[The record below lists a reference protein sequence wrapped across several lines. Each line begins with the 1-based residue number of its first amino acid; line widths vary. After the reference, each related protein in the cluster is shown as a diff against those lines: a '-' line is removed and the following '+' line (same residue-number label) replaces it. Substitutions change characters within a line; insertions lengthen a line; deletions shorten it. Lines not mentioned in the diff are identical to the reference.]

1 MKAYIVEDQ
10 YRNNQVLVYAV
21 DATEARTA
29 AKNTK
34 ELSHV
39 EWVDLQVRRADY
51 KDHLTAWEVRCF
63 KLAIELNE
71 LVNGWSYE
79 ITNEL
84 LYEENWKDFLNR
96 LDSKERKKIL
106 AALNQL
112 TVEKN
117 ALENEDV
124 GDEYKLIKDSS
135 ELISN
140 IANIIQITPV
150 KVIKGGKKY

>member
-1 MKAYIVEDQ
+1 LKAYIVEDQ

-21 DATEARTA
+21 DALEARTA

-39 EWVDLQVRRADY
+39 EWIDLLVRRADY

-79 ITNEL
+79 ISNEL
-84 LYEENWKDFLNR
+84 LYEDNWKDFLNR
-96 LDSKERKKIL
+96 LDSIERKNIL

-112 TVEKN
+112 TVEN
-117 ALENEDV
+117 LEVE
-124 GDEYKLIKDSS
+124 
-135 ELISN
+135 
-140 IANIIQITPV
+140 T
-150 KVIKGGKKY
+150 KVD

>member
-21 DATEARTA
+21 DALEARTA

-39 EWVDLQVRRADY
+39 EWIDLLVRRADY

-79 ITNEL
+79 ISNEL
-84 LYEENWKDFLNR
+84 LYEDNWKDFLNR
-96 LDSKERKKIL
+96 LDSTERKNIL
-106 AALNQL
+106 AALDKL
-112 TVEKN
+112 TVEN
-117 ALENEDV
+117 GGNEY
-124 GDEYKLIKDSS
+124 ESF
-135 ELISN
+135 N
-140 IANIIQITPV
+140 
-150 KVIKGGKKY
+150 

>member
-21 DATEARTA
+21 DALEARTA

-39 EWVDLQVRRADY
+39 EWIDLLVRRADY

-63 KLAIELNE
+63 RLVIELNE

-79 ITNEL
+79 ISNEL
-84 LYEENWKDFLNR
+84 LYEDNWKDFLNR
-96 LDSKERKKIL
+96 LDSTERKNIL
-106 AALNQL
+106 AALDRF
-112 TVEKN
+112 TV
-117 ALENEDV
+117 ENEDV
-124 GDEYKLIKDSS
+124 
-135 ELISN
+135 N
-140 IANIIQITPV
+140 
-150 KVIKGGKKY
+150 

>member
-10 YRNNQVLVYAV
+10 YRNNQVLVYAE

-39 EWVDLQVRRADY
+39 EWIDLLVRRADY

-63 KLAIELNE
+63 KLVIELNE

-79 ITNEL
+79 ISNEL
-84 LYEENWKDFLNR
+84 MYESNWKDFLNR
-96 LDSKERKKIL
+96 LDSTERKNIL
-106 AALNQL
+106 DALDKL
-112 TVEKN
+112 TVE
-117 ALENEDV
+117 D
-124 GDEYKLIKDSS
+124 
-135 ELISN
+135 
-140 IANIIQITPV
+140 
-150 KVIKGGKKY
+150 GGN

>member
-21 DATEARTA
+21 DALEARTA

-39 EWVDLQVRRADY
+39 EWIDLLVRRADY

-63 KLAIELNE
+63 RLVIELNE

-79 ITNEL
+79 ISNEL
-84 LYEENWKDFLNR
+84 LYEDNWKDFLNR
-96 LDSKERKKIL
+96 LDSTERKNIL
-106 AALNQL
+106 AALDKL
-112 TVEKN
+112 TVEN
-117 ALENEDV
+117 GGNEY
-124 GDEYKLIKDSS
+124 ESF
-135 ELISN
+135 N
-140 IANIIQITPV
+140 
-150 KVIKGGKKY
+150 

>member
-34 ELSHV
+34 ELSQV
-39 EWVDLQVRRADY
+39 EWIDLQVRQAEH

-63 KLAIELNE
+63 KLVTELNE

-79 ITNEL
+79 ISNEL
-84 LYEENWKDFLNR
+84 LYEDNWKDFLNR
-96 LDSKERKKIL
+96 LDSTERKNIL
-106 AALNQL
+106 AVLNQFTKEKDAVEIEDHSVKCLLL
-112 TVEKN
+112 TTW
-117 ALENEDV
+117 
-124 GDEYKLIKDSS
+124 SR
-135 ELISN
+135 
-140 IANIIQITPV
+140 
-150 KVIKGGKKY
+150 

>member
-21 DATEARTA
+21 DALEARTA

-39 EWVDLQVRRADY
+39 EWIDLLVRRADY

-79 ITNEL
+79 ISNEL
-84 LYEENWKDFLNR
+84 LYEDNWKDFLNR
-96 LDSKERKKIL
+96 LDSIERKNIL

-112 TVEKN
+112 TVEN
-117 ALENEDV
+117 LEVE
-124 GDEYKLIKDSS
+124 
-135 ELISN
+135 
-140 IANIIQITPV
+140 T
-150 KVIKGGKKY
+150 KVD